1 MISEDKD
8 RVEALQRVIAK
19 TVATNPAGRNLPLIG
34 GFRYRFL
41 DESVRTSD
49 DIDYH
54 WSGDFGEK
62 QKELLALFERKLLP
76 EVRRR
81 LRYACSAGLR
91 TGPDADS
98 PTVRVVDLAFWQEG
112 SSFGRIEIPVEI
124 TRIACADPVIV
135 RTADGTIYSTV
146 SNGDMIESKVIA
158 IFNRMY
164 LRHRDLVDIF
174 LFRDQFL
181 PNSDRRLAAK
191 WRTMDIPASA
201 VDQRMDDLRKNKA
214 YHACAVQEVIDT
226 QLDPAAANQIGDA
239 GGGKM
244 IVEDVLKVLAS
255 LLPQGSSIHKSN
267 SGKGTGDES
276 A

>member
-1 MISEDKD
+1 MNSAEKE
-8 RVEALQRVIAK
+8 RVETLQRVIAK
-19 TVATNPAGRNLPLIG
+19 TVAANPAGRNLPLIG

-54 WSGDFGEK
+54 WSGDLGEK
-62 QKELLALFERKLLP
+62 QKELLALFARKLLP

-81 LRYACSAGLR
+81 LRYECSAGLR

-98 PTVRVVDLAFWQEG
+98 PAVRVVDLSFWQEG

-164 LRHRDLVDIF
+164 LRHRDLVDVF
-174 LFRDQFL
+174 LFRDQVL
-181 PNSDRRLAAK
+181 PDSDRRLAAK
-191 WRTMDIPASA
+191 LKALDIPASS
-201 VDQRMDDLRKNKA
+201 VDKQMDDLRNNKA
-214 YHACAVQEVIDT
+214 YHARAIQEVVDT
-226 QLDPAAANQIGDA
+226 QLDLAAADQIRDA

-244 IVEDVLKVLAS
+244 MMEDVLKVLVS
-255 LLPQGSSIHKSN
+255 LLPQGSSNHKARPRR
-267 SGKGTGDES
+267 GTGDES